1 MGNVK
6 SLILA
11 QLEDISNAKIR
22 HRRISSCRV
31 LFGCFG
37 SWIIAINA
45 PTNAPCDVPP
55 TTSTGTPLS
64 TIASYTPTWANPLK
78 CGEWVVVVVESGS
91 GEGQNVCQCM
101 KRALEATVV
110 ANSGKQAQTA
120 ATSGKQPQQAQ
131 PATTA
136 QPQQATAVL

>member
-1 MGNVK
+1 VG
-6 SLILA
+6 
-11 QLEDISNAKIR
+11 
-22 HRRISSCRV
+22 
-31 LFGCFG
+31 
-37 SWIIAINA
+37 
-45 PTNAPCDVPP
+45 
-55 TTSTGTPLS
+55 
-64 TIASYTPTWANPLK
+64 
-78 CGEWVVVVVESGS
+78 GEWVVVVESGG